1 MAPPKPKPFDWAQLG
16 YNVAPYAADAAS
28 NIAQEDPYAVDWS
41 DAWAVGADVG
51 RGALTGATLGS
62 MVPFVGTAIGT
73 GVGAL
78 YGLGKGLY
86 EERAEG
92 QALRQADQQG
102 QAQETAIDKIRQRA
116 DYQSEQRR
124 QAGRNLANEMSNRRV
139 GMNRGIS
146 GRAVQDVALRGREN
160 IMSQTESDVAG
171 IQTQA
176 DMAVAQMM
184 RDDERLDRVQ
194 AQQRYQNMYNAIGP
208 AAGQLVKYIADS
220 RRDSEASPEAQLYA
234 KLLERVVAG
243 YDQPGTT
250 TSGQVANPATATGGR
265 LSSLMG
271 DYGGGPPSP
280 FADKNSGMFATGD
293 LASAPAKPAAAATD
307 PMRDKVTQLQG
318 RAEGYA
324 ADMVTAEQD
333 RLLQPFDDRRQSTVS
348 SVEDIPSGWTPPSSS
363 FEDRRPSMVSS
374 VEDIPS
380 GPLTP
385 AQQAIGRPPKLPS
398 LEKEYLNAVSIGT
411 RPVETTS
418 NLSDTVEIS
427 SLPSRNAIGDLKKR
441 LPSPS
446 GTRNDLDRFLED
458 QVKRRVPD
466 PSGPPSLEVTEP
478 EAISQ
483 IREQAATAPPLS
495 RIPRVSNPL
504 AAVSA
509 QGGATPQSA
518 TTTPQFTLR
527 NRVKYHANIDFSR
540 STDNRVRKYDSIIEA
555 TAKKYNLPADL
566 IRAIIYVESSG
577 QTDAISGKKAVG
589 LMQLSEAAAKDVG
602 VRNRYDPQENIE
614 GGTEYLSRLLKQ
626 YDNNL
631 EHALAAYNWG
641 MGNLDEAL
649 KSGQAWPQETSE
661 YLPKVINLYLRYQKK
676 GKKGAK

>member
-16 YNVAPYAADAAS
+16 YNVAPYAADVAS

-51 RGALTGATLGS
+51 RGALTGAKLGS
-62 MVPFVGTAIGT
+62 MVAPGLGTAVGT

-78 YGLGKGLY
+78 YGLGKGLL
-86 EERAEG
+86 EERSEG
-92 QALRQADQQG
+92 RALRQADQQR

-146 GRAVQDVALRGREN
+146 GRAVQDAALRGREN
-160 IMSQTESDVAG
+160 IMSQAESDVAN

-176 DMAVAQMM
+176 DLAVAQMM

-250 TSGQVANPATATGGR
+250 TSGQVANPATAAGGR

-280 FADKNSGMFATGD
+280 FADENSGMFATGD
-293 LASAPAKPAAAATD
+293 LASAPANPTAVTTD
-307 PMRDKVTQLQG
+307 PMRDRATQLQG
-318 RAEGYA
+318 QADA
-324 ADMVTAEQD
+324 AMRHHQNYQGQYTAK
-333 RLLQPFDDRRQSTVS
+333 
-348 SVEDIPSGWTPPSSS
+348 WPPPDPS
-363 FEDRRPSMVSS
+363 FEDLST
-374 VEDIPS
+374 ELA
-380 GPLTP
+380 G
-385 AQQAIGRPPKLPS
+385 Q
-398 LEKEYLNAVSIGT
+398 LNAVSIGT

-458 QVKRRVPD
+458 QVKRRGPD

-483 IREQAATAPPLS
+483 IREQTATAPPLS
-495 RIPRVSNPL
+495 RIPRTSNPL

-555 TAKKYNLPADL
+555 TAQKHNLPADL

-577 QTDAISGKKAVG
+577 EADAISGKKAVG

-614 GGTEYLSRLLKQ
+614 GGTEYLARLLQQ
-626 YDNNL
+626 YDNDL
-631 EHALAAYNWG
+631 EYALAAYNWG
-641 MGNLDEAL
+641 MGNLDTAL
-649 KSGQAWPQETSE
+649 KSGQAWPKQTSE
-661 YLPKVINLYLRYQKK
+661 YLPKVINLYLRYQS
-676 GKKGAK
+676 KKGAK